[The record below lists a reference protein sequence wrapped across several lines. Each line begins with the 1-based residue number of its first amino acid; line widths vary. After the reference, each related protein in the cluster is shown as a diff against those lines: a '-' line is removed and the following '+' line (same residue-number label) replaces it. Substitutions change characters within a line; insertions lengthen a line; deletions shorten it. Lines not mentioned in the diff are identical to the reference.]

1 MDINGA
7 EILDG
12 FVLGHFAAQ
21 YAQQLG
27 KGFLANLLNGL
38 IAGNDQTGVQVHI
51 IFHALVGIGVAADLD
66 DRHAGEALRGTA
78 AGREHHELG
87 ARGSHAGQNLRLTAR
102 RILDPQ
108 AFLVGNMLRVFQH
121 ALDGAGAALDDGTK
135 ALFLNTG
142 KTAGDVAR
150 CGLAL
155 AHIAANALGTVFHVG
170 YDLIDLIGHFFVY
183 GTAGQQV
190 LTAQELG
197 RFAKDDGSAQIDQLV
212 GYIADNHSWKP
223 CRWWYRKHRT

>member
-1 MDINGA
+1 
-7 EILDG
+7 
-12 FVLGHFAAQ
+12 
-21 YAQQLG
+21 
-27 KGFLANLLNGL
+27 
-38 IAGNDQTGVQVHI
+38 
-51 IFHALVGIGVAADLD
+51 
-66 DRHAGEALRGTA
+66 
-78 AGREHHELG
+78 
-87 ARGSHAGQNLRLTAR
+87 
-102 RILDPQ
+102 
-108 AFLVGNMLRVFQH
+108 MLRVFQH

-155 AHIAANALGTVFHVG
+155 AHIAANALGAVFHVG

-197 RFAKDDGSAQIDQLV
+197 RFAKDNGSAQIDQLS
-212 GYIADNHSWKP
+212 A
-223 CRWWYRKHRT
+223 T

>member
-1 MDINGA
+1 MCRRVTKEESDHRAEAMDINGA

-155 AHIAANALGTVFHVG
+155 AHIAANALYQIEVNHMQSVT
-170 YDLIDLIGHFFVY
+170 IDAQMVEK
-183 GTAGQQV
+183 V
-190 LTAQELG
+190 LE
-197 RFAKDDGSAQIDQLV
+197 
-212 GYIADNHSWKP
+212 
-223 CRWWYRKHRT
+223 